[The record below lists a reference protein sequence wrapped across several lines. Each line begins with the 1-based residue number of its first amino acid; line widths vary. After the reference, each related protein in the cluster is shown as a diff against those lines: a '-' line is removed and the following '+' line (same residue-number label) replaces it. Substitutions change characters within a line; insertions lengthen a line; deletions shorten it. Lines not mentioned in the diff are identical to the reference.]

1 MVLLCSLLNLNNCQ
15 KQRREVQG
23 KDASGHFVK
32 MRYLQKVKIVES
44 IQKLAYIFTFYYY
57 TYNIT
62 RLVFDVTLYLKNVFF
77 YQFLKKNSM
86 ISLNPDN

>member
-15 KQRREVQG
+15 EQRREVQG

-44 IQKLAYIFTFYYY
+44 IQKLAHIYY
-57 TYNIT
+57 IT
-62 RLVFDVTLYLKNVFF
+62 RLVFDVIYLKKVFF
-77 YQFLKKNSM
+77 ISLWKKFM
-86 ISLNPDN
+86 ISLNPDS